1 MQITPISPHPLLIER
16 RNCHQR
22 ETVNGRKPDVTE
34 ALANNEHVWRGPQVG
49 RPEKKIAKIA
59 LIIITTYL

>member
-49 RPEKKIAKIA
+49 RPEKKSPK
-59 LIIITTYL
+59 